1 VFGISKV
8 VQEKAAGRCRA
19 RISDRRTRQV
29 GGVDEPAG
37 FDRLAVSAN
46 DKNSSEIVKTRIG
59 TLDDPVY
66 GGTYSSDS
74 TAERLNGIYNQFSY

>member
-1 VFGISKV
+1 
-8 VQEKAAGRCRA
+8 
-19 RISDRRTRQV
+19 
-29 GGVDEPAG
+29 VDEAAG

-59 TLDDPVY
+59 NLDDPVY